1 MLNKQQHQ
9 HPTTTHH
16 THTLPE
22 TNSEFTPENGW
33 LEDDPFLWGQ
43 KAYFQVLLL
52 LVSGRVGMLPLPSTL
67 PKTNMEGPKMLGL
80 GKGNGTLF
88 KMAIFCT
95 LPETNI
101 APENMPSQKG
111 ISSSNHQFSGVNSL
125 LVSGRVTTWDVY
137 KNLKSIIGKKL
148 SNYQPF

>member
-9 HPTTTHH
+9 HPNTTHH

-33 LEDDPFLWGQ
+33 LEDDRFLWGQ

-52 LVSGRVGMLPLPSTL
+52 LVSGRALPGADVG
-67 PKTNMEGPKMLGL
+67 GPKMLGL

-101 APENMPSQKG
+101 APENRPSQKG